1 MMYELITIDVSSD
14 TPKGLGVK
22 LYKTHPR
29 IGEWVEMDI
38 NEEGTMFEV
47 VMVAH
52 SDSGAGSDIYVR
64 KLGTTL
70 QAVKTL
76 CHK

>member
-14 TPKGLGVK
+14 LPKGLGAK
-22 LYKTHPR
+22 RYNTHPR
-29 IGEWVEMDI
+29 IGEWIEMDI
-38 NEEGTMFEV
+38 NEKGTMFEV

-64 KLGTTL
+64 KLGLTS

-76 CHK
+76 CNK

>member
-1 MMYELITIDVSSD
+1 
-14 TPKGLGVK
+14 
-22 LYKTHPR
+22 
-29 IGEWVEMDI
+29 MDI
-38 NEEGTMFEV
+38 NEKGTMFEV

-64 KLGTTL
+64 KLGLTS

-76 CHK
+76 CNK